1 MPPEDPIVHAMLL
14 CDHVYYDPASG
25 KHTLIGVFDSLWHP
39 GRPAALGEAVI
50 FLSLTNMRGEYA
62 VETGWLRG
70 DTEAELARVSV
81 DPVTVADPLARL
93 SVEIDA
99 AGLPLPVAGRYVLRL
114 RVNGRHVHDSVI
126 MVRGD
131 RE

>member
-1 MPPEDPIVHAMLL
+1 VCSTPCGIRVLP
-14 CDHVYYDPASG
+14 
-25 KHTLIGVFDSLWHP
+25 
-39 GRPAALGEAVI
+39 ALGEAVI

-62 VETGWLRG
+62 VDVAWLRG
-70 DTEAELARVSV
+70 DTEAELACVSV
-81 DPVTVADPLARL
+81 DPVTVEDPLARL

-99 AGLPLPVAGRYVLRL
+99 EDLPLPVAGRYVLRL

-126 MVRGD
+126 MVHGD